1 MRSVY
6 HSCNIRRV
14 FHHCVFEDAPEM
26 GRKEDGIMALHN
38 TLNISKH
45 INENKIKMIT

>member
-14 FHHCVFEDAPEM
+14 SHHCGFEDAPEM